1 MIALLA
7 FRNVAHKPW
16 RSVLLFAGF
25 GIGVGVMIVLLSV
38 GEAMLVQASDEK
50 LVGGGQV
57 TVLPDGLD
65 LEVMK
70 TGGVGGLYF
79 SIANA
84 RFVAQQL
91 LASPR
96 LGADVTAVAPQIEG
110 KTVWLRANGRE
121 LAVRAMGEV
130 PSATR
135 AVGAGPALAAG
146 AWNDDDSDRR
156 WVRPTLAELRHETD
170 HLHLPPADRPPGE
183 RESWG
188 EWHYVNVLYDDA
200 RRWAFLTFMVAG
212 DMPNGRWGGQLL
224 FTLHEQGAR
233 ARRFSLLVPPA
244 LVRYSLERA
253 DLALGAHASVTV
265 DSAGDYLVRGTAHG
279 EGVDA
284 GHSARV
290 DLVLHPA
297 ARAYFP
303 GASLGGTG
311 PGALVSGYAV
321 PALRGE
327 ASGTI
332 CVDRA
337 CTTLSSVQAYH
348 DHNWGLWHQVN
359 WEWGQARAGAYT
371 FLYGRVQQTDR
382 AAASAPMFFY
392 LVDSLGFR
400 ALFRPRQVE
409 YDDARM
415 IVVGGRRVRV
425 PARATMTDVR
435 GNDTLRV
442 SIEIDDAVGT
452 DLRTV
457 LVQRGDRKSAGAI
470 AHPFFIQMKGRA
482 TISGRV
488 GGSTLSGTGHGFFE
502 TYR

>member
-1 MIALLA
+1 MISLLA
-7 FRNVAHKPW
+7 FRNVAHRPW
-16 RSVLLFAGF
+16 RSAFLVAGF

-38 GEAMLVQASDEK
+38 GEAMLVQARDEK

-57 TVLPDGLD
+57 TVLPEGID

-96 LGADVTAVAPQIEG
+96 LGGDVTAVAPQVEG

-121 LAVRAMGEV
+121 LSVRATGEV
-130 PSATR
+130 PGATR

-146 AWNDDDSDRR
+146 AWDDNDTDRR
-156 WVRPTLAELRHETD
+156 WGHPTPAELRHEID
-170 HLHLPPADRPPGE
+170 HFHVPPADRPRDE

-188 EWHYVNVLYDDA
+188 EWHYVNVLYDGA

-212 DMPNGRWGGQLL
+212 DVPAGRWGGQLL
-224 FTLHEQGAR
+224 FTLHQQGGR
-233 ARRFSLLVPPA
+233 ARRFSLLVDRRG
-244 LVRYSLERA
+244 VRYALDRA
-253 DLALGAHASVTV
+253 DLALGPAAMTV
-265 DSAGDYLVRGTAHG
+265 DSAGDYHVRGTARG
-279 EGVDA
+279 EGADA

-290 DLVLHPA
+290 DLVLRPA
-297 ARAYFP
+297 PRAYFP
-303 GASLGGTG
+303 GASLGGSG

-332 CVDRA
+332 CVDRD
-337 CTTLSSVQAYH
+337 CTRLEAVQAYH
-348 DHNWGLWHQVN
+348 DHNWGLWKQVN
-359 WEWGQARAGAYT
+359 WEWGQARAGAFT
-371 FLYGRVQQTDR
+371 FLYGRVQQTGA
-382 AAASAPMFFY
+382 AAASVPMFFY

-400 ALFRPRQVE
+400 ALFRPAAVA
-409 YDDARM
+409 YDDART
-415 IVVGGRRVRV
+415 ILVGGRRVRV
-425 PARATMTDVR
+425 PARATMADVR
-435 GNDTLRV
+435 GGDTLRV
-442 SIEIDDAVGT
+442 TIEVDDAVGT

-457 LVQRGDRKSAGAI
+457 LVQRGDRRSAGAI
-470 AHPFFIQMKGRA
+470 AHPYFIQMKGRA
-482 TISGRV
+482 TIAGRV
-488 GGSTLSGTGHGFFE
+488 GGSPLAGTGHGFFE